1 MNSYILTA
9 LLISSA
15 TSTAPVHQ
23 RTSTNNTPVE
33 KVISVEDIKIVQETK
48 KVEVVVKT
56 MEQFLTKIGHQE
68 SSNNYRAV
76 NQFGYMGRYQFGK
89 STLKSLGINVTKE
102 QYLSN
107 SSLQERSMVL
117 LLKANKHTLRNYI
130 SKHVGETINNIY
142 ITESGILA
150 AAHLAG
156 AGNVIKFFKN
166 GKEFRDGN
174 GTKMTKYLNKFK
186 GYNLN
191 L

>member
-117 LLKANKHTLRNYI
+117 LLKANKHTLRN
-130 SKHVGETINNIY
+130 
-142 ITESGILA
+142 
-150 AAHLAG
+150 
-156 AGNVIKFFKN
+156 
-166 GKEFRDGN
+166 
-174 GTKMTKYLNKFK
+174 
-186 GYNLN
+186 
-191 L
+191 